1 MKSNIITIDGDEVVV
16 RLSAEHEF
24 MLNTQEVAFGYGVS
38 DEVIRGHKA
47 NHADELTEGKHF
59 ISVQNSNANPRAGI
73 AHVSTLW
80 TKRGI
85 IRLGFFIRS
94 ERAKKFRD
102 AAEDLILG
110 VTEKPAP
117 KADQT
122 VSRMLELVGGLLGL
136 GYAQADAADTA
147 LRMIGNGRAVKR
159 EFSPRPELYPI
170 AAIVEILG
178 DREITWAKLQAECLE
193 KLGMCDRTFD
203 RKLVKAVECGRIQ
216 RCGGYY
222 SAVKQEAR
230 A

>member
-24 MLNTQEVAFGYGVS
+24 LLNSQEVAFGYGVS
-38 DEVIRGHKA
+38 TSAIREHKSS
-47 NHADELTEGKHF
+47 HGDELSEGKHF
-59 ISVQNSNANPRAGI
+59 ISVRNPDANPRAGV
-73 AHVSTLW
+73 AHEQTLW

-122 VSRMLELVGGLLGL
+122 VARMLELVEGLLGL

-147 LRMIGNGRAVKR
+147 LLLMGNGRTSVGRPSKVTAGEVLAMVQGR
-159 EFSPRPELYPI
+159 ELTRQEWCETAMSAGVSRSRFYELANLMI
-170 AAIVEILG
+170 NTGRVTARACDGKILL
-178 DREITWAKLQAECLE
+178 TA
-193 KLGMCDRTFD
+193 
-203 RKLVKAVECGRIQ
+203 
-216 RCGGYY
+216 
-222 SAVKQEAR
+222 KQEAR